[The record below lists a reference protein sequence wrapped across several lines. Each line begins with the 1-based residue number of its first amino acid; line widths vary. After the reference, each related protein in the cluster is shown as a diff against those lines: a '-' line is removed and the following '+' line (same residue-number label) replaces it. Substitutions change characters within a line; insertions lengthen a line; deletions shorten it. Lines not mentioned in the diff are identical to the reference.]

1 MTWSS
6 AGGPPPPPAP
16 PGARP
21 GAPAPGPFAP
31 AGPPAPVG
39 WPGPGAG
46 HGRSPWTPTAAT
58 PQRSASRF
66 AHLRSRLQLPLAKR
80 ATGLLDGRHRSILQG
95 HGQDFDD
102 LSLYS
107 PGDDVGDIDWKSSAR
122 AGIPVIRRF
131 VRQSNLSLVLAVDT
145 GRTMAA
151 TAAGGETKG
160 AVALDAAT
168 LVAYLARDRGDR
180 VALVAAD
187 SGRMVQLPPRG
198 GTAHLELLL
207 RKVERAFDVE
217 APPSDVGRLLT
228 RVGALTR
235 RSLVVLVTDEA
246 NPTEEHH
253 DALKT
258 VRLRHEVLVVAVAD
272 ADPFQP
278 APGTTRDVGDGW
290 AVPAWLQ
297 GRDDVVRAAAAVRAQ
312 RSARRAA
319 TLRRLQVHDVVVGST
334 QDVVPALI
342 SLLDRSHRARR

>member
-1 MTWSS
+1 MSWSPV
-6 AGGPPPPPAP
+6 GGA
-16 PGARP
+16 
-21 GAPAPGPFAP
+21 APATPPYAAPSAAAAAP
-31 AGPPAPVG
+31 A
-39 WPGPGAG
+39 
-46 HGRSPWTPTAAT
+46 R
-58 PQRSASRF
+58 RSASRF
-66 AHLRSRLQLPLAKR
+66 AHLRSRLELPLARR

-151 TAAGGETKG
+151 AAAGGETKG

-180 VALVAAD
+180 VALVAGD
-187 SGRMVQLPPRG
+187 EERLVQLPPRA
-198 GTAHLELLL
+198 GTGHLELLL
-207 RKVERAFDVE
+207 RHVERAYEVK
-217 APPSDVGRLLT
+217 APPSDVGRLLA

-246 NPTEEHH
+246 NPTVAHH

-258 VRLRHEVLVVAVAD
+258 VCLHHEVLVIAVAD
-272 ADPFQP
+272 ADPFE
-278 APGTTRDVGDGW
+278 AVPGTTRDVGDGW
-290 AVPAWLQ
+290 AVPAWLR
-297 GRDDVVRAAAAVRAQ
+297 GRDDVRRAAAAARA
-312 RSARRAA
+312 
-319 TLRRLQVHDVVVGST
+319 
-334 QDVVPALI
+334 
-342 SLLDRSHRARR
+342 

>member
-1 MTWSS
+1 M
-6 AGGPPPPPAP
+6 
-16 PGARP
+16 
-21 GAPAPGPFAP
+21 
-31 AGPPAPVG
+31 
-39 WPGPGAG
+39 
-46 HGRSPWTPTAAT
+46 
-58 PQRSASRF
+58 
-66 AHLRSRLQLPLAKR
+66 RSRLELPLVKR

-131 VRQSNLSLVLAVDT
+131 VRQSNLSLVLAIDT

-187 SGRMVQLPPRG
+187 SGRMTQLPPRA

-207 RKVERAFDVE
+207 RSVERAFEVE

-246 NPTEEHH
+246 NPAPEHH

-258 VRLRHEVLVVAVAD
+258 VCLHHEVLVIAVAD

-278 APGTTRDVGDGW
+278 APGATRDVADGW

-297 GRDDVVRAAAAVRAQ
+297 GRRDVAQAVAAARAE
-312 RSARRAA
+312 RSARRATA
-319 TLRRLQVHDVVVGST
+319 LRRLQVHDVVVGST
-334 QDVVPALI
+334 EDVVPALI